1 MTRDE
6 YFIKYYNVI
15 QELNY
20 YVKSMRA
27 IARDNHVGL
36 STVQRMKKKFY
47 KKLKQ
52 KSINKFDVFLF
63 LKDVKWLVLKKL
75 KITNKKIELK
85 ARQFFWCARRDSNP

>member
-1 MTRDE
+1 MARPRMTRDE

-36 STVQRMKKKFY
+36 STVQRIRKNFTKKY
-47 KKLKQ
+47 RPSRALWGT
-52 KSINKFDVFLF
+52 F
-63 LKDVKWLVLKKL
+63 LKKVASAPHFSPL
-75 KITNKKIELK
+75 T
-85 ARQFFWCARRDSNP
+85 RTFFVTI